1 VRVPPDY
8 PSMAASAQMEGRVIL
23 EATVDEKGNVDD
35 VRVLRSHAI
44 FDEAAVDA
52 LKQWRY
58 EPLVFNGRPTPFV
71 LTVTL
76 SFNLNAR

>member
-1 VRVPPDY
+1 
-8 PSMAASAQMEGRVIL
+8 MEGRVIL
-23 EATVDEKGNVDD
+23 EATVDEQGNVDD

-44 FDEAAVDA
+44 FDEAAMDA

-76 SFNLNAR
+76 SFNLNARTR